1 MFLILFLEIMNIN
14 ILTLYSSQYFWC
26 IVSYLLY
33 IIEVYYILVFNFV
46 GVSWYN
52 KIYNLMFFDKYIL
65 PCNYPPY
72 KDREHIYNPK
82 WSLVP
87 LVSKSILSHVS
98 GYHWSTLC
106 QWLVLLYWKFTYENI
121 KYINFFAS
129 GFYSFNIIFLRLIYV
144 LVACYF
150 YCWVVFHCMN
160 LSQLCLFIYILR
172 V

>member
-1 MFLILFLEIMNIN
+1 MGEKKMFLILFLEIMNIN

-72 KDREHIYNPK
+72 KDREHIYNPNG
-82 WSLVP
+82 
-87 LVSKSILSHVS
+87 H
-98 GYHWSTLC
+98 LC
-106 QWLVLLYWKFTYENI
+106 LWLVNPSYPMSQATTDPL
-121 KYINFFAS
+121 FA
-129 GFYSFNIIFLRLIYV
+129 ND
-144 LVACYF
+144 
-150 YCWVVFHCMN
+150 
-160 LSQLCLFIYILR
+160 
-172 V
+172 